1 MGMDDTD
8 QRIDDVRGEP
18 LDELRFLTQALVGR
32 LQHTLPD
39 DFWQHVNLA
48 RKEMRLALV
57 ILLRAAIDH
66 LAREDADKGDS
77 GPVSAQRG
85 KIVLEPVETLAP
97 SPNGHA
103 VSETP
108 SVTKAVPG
116 DKVSGQRGKITL
128 G

>member
-39 DFWQHVNLA
+39 DFWRHVNLA

-57 ILLRAAIDH
+57 ILLRAAVDH
-66 LAREDADKGDS
+66 LAREDADKGDG

-85 KIVLEPVETLAP
+85 KIVLEPVEPSEP
-97 SPNGHA
+97 SPNGHHVA
-103 VSETP
+103 ESPRTEKTI
-108 SVTKAVPG
+108 PG
-116 DKVSGQRGKITL
+116 DRVSGQRGKIAL